1 MQVGL
6 KSAVHPVQSTSLMT
20 IYCGLKVKRVR
31 MVAASV
37 NRINAVSVYMDTKND
52 ENEDCYN
59 DL

>member
-1 MQVGL
+1 MGL
-6 KSAVHPVQSTSLMT
+6 KSAVHPKQSMSLTT

-37 NRINAVSVYMDTKND
+37 KRIDAVPVQMNTKND

-59 DL
+59 DW